1 MDRKPKETIHASSN
15 FPYEMYMDAPVWE
28 VVNAAIDDL
37 VKNGDLVETTRR
49 DYIVGYICKKLGGLL
64 P

>member
-1 MDRKPKETIHASSN
+1 
-15 FPYEMYMDAPVWE
+15 MDAPVWE